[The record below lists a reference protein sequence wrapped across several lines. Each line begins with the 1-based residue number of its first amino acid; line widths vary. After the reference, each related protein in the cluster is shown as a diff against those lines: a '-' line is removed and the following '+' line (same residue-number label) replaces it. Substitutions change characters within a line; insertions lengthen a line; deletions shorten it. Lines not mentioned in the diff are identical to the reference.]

1 MAEYVVKLM
10 NWNGLRLLNV
20 CEKELLGSVVKGD
33 GLEMRISEDYF
44 GGEVVEREE
53 VIRLVKECK
62 IVNLVGNEI
71 VEAVVEEGLAN
82 GDAVRIIGGVSFL
95 MIFKFSSR

>member
-53 VIRLVKECK
+53 VLRLVKECE

>member
-1 MAEYVVKLM
+1 MAEYVVRLM

-53 VIRLVKECK
+53 VIRLVKECE

>member
-53 VIRLVKECK
+53 VIRLVKECE

>member
-1 MAEYVVKLM
+1 MAEYVVRLM

-53 VIRLVKECK
+53 VIKLVKECE

>member
-1 MAEYVVKLM
+1 MTEYVVRLM

-33 GLEMRISEDYF
+33 DLVMKISEDYF

-53 VIRLVKECK
+53 VLRLVKECE

-71 VEAVVEEGLAN
+71 VKAVVEEGLAN

-95 MIFKFSSR
+95 MLFKFSSR

>member
-1 MAEYVVKLM
+1 MAEYVVRLM

-53 VIRLVKECK
+53 VLRLVKECE

>member
-44 GGEVVEREE
+44 GGDVVEREE
-53 VIRLVKECK
+53 VIRLVKECE